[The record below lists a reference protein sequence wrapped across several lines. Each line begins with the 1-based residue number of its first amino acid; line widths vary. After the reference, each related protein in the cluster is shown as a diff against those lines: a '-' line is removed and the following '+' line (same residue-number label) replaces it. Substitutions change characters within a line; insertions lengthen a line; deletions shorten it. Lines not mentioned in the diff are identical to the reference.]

1 MKAKEE
7 LLHVRQRLSGR
18 IDVLRADL
26 EIVDAS
32 IRLIEREGRLE
43 PTDAPLQQSEACG
56 AFAKMG
62 LTNCCLQILG
72 ARNFISPAKV
82 RDLLIQGGYPKS
94 NKTKLLGS
102 VYSTLKRLH
111 GAGKLEFRKPHRGG
125 RKYRVKQHTA
135 EPSEE

>member
-1 MKAKEE
+1 M
-7 LLHVRQRLSGR
+7 RQRLSGR
-18 IDVLRADL
+18 IDVLRAEL

-43 PTDAPLQQSEACG
+43 PTAQLQQSESHD

-62 LTNCCLQILG
+62 LTDCCLQILG
-72 ARNFISPAKV
+72 ARDFISPAKV

-94 NKTKLLGS
+94 NRTKLLGS
-102 VYSTLKRLH
+102 VYSTLKRLQ
-111 GAGKLEFRKPHRGG
+111 GAGKLEFRKPPRGA

-135 EPSEE
+135 EQSEE

>member
-1 MKAKEE
+1 MKAEQE
-7 LLHVRQRLSGR
+7 LLQLRRRLSGR
-18 IDVLRADL
+18 IDVLRDEL

-43 PTDAPLQQSEACG
+43 PTDAQQSESHG

-62 LTNCCLQILG
+62 LTNCCLQILE
-72 ARNFISPAKV
+72 ARDFISPAKV

-94 NKTKLLGS
+94 NRTKLLGS

-111 GAGKLEFRKPHRGG
+111 GARKLELRKPHRGG
-125 RKYRVKQHTA
+125 REFRVKQQTA

>member
-1 MKAKEE
+1 MKANEE

-18 IDVLRADL
+18 IGVLRAEL

-43 PTDAPLQQSEACG
+43 PTAQLQQSESHD

-62 LTNCCLQILG
+62 LTDCCLQILG
-72 ARNFISPAKV
+72 ARDFISPAKV

-94 NKTKLLGS
+94 NRTKLLGS
-102 VYSTLKRLH
+102 VYSTLKRLQ
-111 GAGKLEFRKPHRGG
+111 GTGKLEFRKPPRGA

-135 EPSEE
+135 EQSEE